1 MSQHTPHSR
10 SPQRDGG
17 AHGPSRTREVS
28 TGEILARG
36 LLAGVVGVA
45 AMTLAEKLEQAL
57 TKRPNSYVPA
67 HTLERLLGLPE
78 KPDSERLMLNWT
90 MHWGQGILF
99 GAVRALMAEKG
110 IRGPI
115 GSFLFLNLRLL
126 NDQTLENA
134 TGVGA
139 PPWTWPVDEQVI
151 DLLHKAIYAYAT
163 GAVADRLVERP
174 KGLERQRG
182 GHYYG

>member
-1 MSQHTPHSR
+1 MVQQASNNRFPR
-10 SPQRDGG
+10 QRRG
-17 AHGPSRTREVS
+17 ARGRSRTRASTAEV
-28 TGEILARG
+28 LALG
-36 LLAGVVGVA
+36 LLAGAAGVA
-45 AMTLAEKLEQAL
+45 AMTLAEKIEQAV

-78 KPDSERLMLNWT
+78 KPDSERLWLNWT
-90 MHWGQGILF
+90 MHWGQGIVL
-99 GAVRALMAEKG
+99 GAVRALMAERG
-110 IRGPI
+110 IRGPV

-151 DLLHKAIYAYAT
+151 DLLHKAIYAYAA
-163 GAVADRLVERP
+163 GAVADRLIERP
-174 KGLERQRG
+174 AWLERRKG
-182 GHYYG
+182 GHYYE